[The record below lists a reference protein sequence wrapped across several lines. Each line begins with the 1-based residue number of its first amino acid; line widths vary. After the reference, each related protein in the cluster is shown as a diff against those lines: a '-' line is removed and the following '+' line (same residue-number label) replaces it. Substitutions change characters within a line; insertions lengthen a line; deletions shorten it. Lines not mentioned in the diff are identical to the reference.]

1 MFLSSVLFKLENLI
15 DYDRFFSPIYS
26 VQSENAL
33 VILNN
38 GVKHCGFTIE

>member
-1 MFLSSVLFKLENLI
+1 MFPSSVLFKLANLI
-15 DYDRFFSPIYS
+15 DYDPFLLPIYS
-26 VQSENAL
+26 VLSENAL

>member
-1 MFLSSVLFKLENLI
+1 LQNLI
-15 DYDRFFSPIYS
+15 DYEPFFSPIYS
-26 VQSENAL
+26 VLSENAR